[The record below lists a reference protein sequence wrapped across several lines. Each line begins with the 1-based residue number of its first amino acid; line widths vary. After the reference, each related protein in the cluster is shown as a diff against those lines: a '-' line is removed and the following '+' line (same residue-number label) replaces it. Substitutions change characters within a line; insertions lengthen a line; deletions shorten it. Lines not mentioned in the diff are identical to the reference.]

1 MKILLD
7 THVFLWWIIDS
18 PKLSARAGTVIR
30 DGRNTL
36 LFSAAC
42 GWEIAIKTQ
51 LGRLHLPD
59 HPETFIPA
67 QLARNRME
75 SLPISITH
83 ALHVAKLPALHRD
96 PFDRML
102 VSQAQ
107 VERLPILTAD
117 PLIARYHV
125 ETIW

>member
-18 PKLSARAGTVIR
+18 PKLSARAEAVIR
-30 DGRNTL
+30 DESNTL
-36 LFSAAC
+36 FFSAAC

-51 LGRLHLPD
+51 LGRLHIPQT
-59 HPETFIPA
+59 PERFIPE
-67 QLARNRME
+67 QLARNGME

-107 VERLPILTAD
+107 IERLPILTID
-117 PLIARYHV
+117 PLIRQYRV
-125 ETIW
+125 ETVW